1 MAANNNPQK
10 TALYQA
16 CKVIT
21 GKGILSYAY
30 IWEPRPEE
38 DGKEP
43 KYSTSFLI
51 PKSDV
56 KTLQKIK
63 DAINAAA
70 QLGQMDKWGG
80 KLPSPLK
87 HPLRDGDAEAD
98 EKGEEYRGHYFLN
111 ASSARKPRIVDLQI
125 QDILDRDEVYSGCE
139 ARLSLNFFP
148 YSSNG
153 NKGVG
158 CGLNHVQKVADG
170 EPLGGARSKAEE
182 DFADMDDLD
191 MPFGDGEVVNGAVGV
206 QINPAPA
213 AKNSGDDI
221 LNSINFGDEK
231 VA

>member
-1 MAANNNPQK
+1 MYGAK
-10 TALYQA
+10 RG
-16 CKVIT
+16 KVRRLFQRIT
-21 GKGILSYAY
+21 
-30 IWEPRPEE
+30 
-38 DGKEP
+38 
-43 KYSTSFLI
+43 
-51 PKSDV
+51 
-56 KTLQKIK
+56 
-63 DAINAAA
+63 
-70 QLGQMDKWGG
+70 
-80 KLPSPLK
+80 
-87 HPLRDGDAEAD
+87 
-98 EKGEEYRGHYFLN
+98 YRNYFLN